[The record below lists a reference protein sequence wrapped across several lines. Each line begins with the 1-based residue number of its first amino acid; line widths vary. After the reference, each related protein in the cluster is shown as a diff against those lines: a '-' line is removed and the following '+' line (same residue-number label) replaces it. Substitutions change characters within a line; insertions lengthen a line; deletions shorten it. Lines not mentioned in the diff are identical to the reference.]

1 MSAAAGNKI
10 ADVALAAPAAHAGAG
25 DDASSSATLSGH
37 KRKIRDVSTAADEE
51 YTFAQAMC
59 VRVESSIRNLVGLT
73 FSRKDWF
80 EGGGLEKMHKRVPSP
95 GSMKNEVKGVNAQE
109 LTTEDVEEL
118 LKNCDDCKLSER
130 TRILMRRVM
139 RMVSEKEDDD
149 MYLFTN
155 FHGDKLS
162 GRTRGTLA
170 GVIKMLKEI
179 HDLHSRRAACRDWC
193 EVEDAAEED
202 EAVGD
207 DVPSADAASDAP
219 AAAVAV
225 VTASVPSV
233 TASVPCTSPR

>member
-1 MSAAAGNKI
+1 MSAAAGNEI
-10 ADVALAAPAAHAGAG
+10 ADVALPAPAAHAGAG

-37 KRKIRDVSTAADEE
+37 KRKIREVSTAADEE
-51 YTFAQAMC
+51 YTFSRATC

-73 FSRKDWF
+73 FSRKDWL
-80 EGGGLEKMHKRVPSP
+80 EGGGQEKMHTRVPSP
-95 GSMKNEVKGVNAQE
+95 GPMKNNVKDVNAQE

-139 RMVSEKEDDD
+139 RMVIEKEDDD

-179 HDLHSRRAACRDWC
+179 HDLHSLHASRRGWC
-193 EVEDAAEED
+193 EEEDSAEED
-202 EAVGD
+202 EAGEYE
-207 DVPSADAASDAP
+207 VPS
-219 AAAVAV
+219 
-225 VTASVPSV
+225 PS
-233 TASVPCTSPR
+233 